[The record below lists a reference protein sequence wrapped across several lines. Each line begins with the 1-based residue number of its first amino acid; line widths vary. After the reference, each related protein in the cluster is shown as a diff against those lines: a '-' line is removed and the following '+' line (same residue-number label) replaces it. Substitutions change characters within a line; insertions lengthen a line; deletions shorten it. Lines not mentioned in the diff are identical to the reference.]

1 MGFSFFLP
9 SFLFRGKNYI
19 CNICG
24 FHAREF
30 LSRGHAYPVI
40 QELSIIGAGKRKV
53 DCPKCGSS
61 DRDRLMFEYFKN
73 NFETEQLIG
82 KKLLH
87 VAPEKSLSRKLAS
100 EFQLDIVKIDLRT
113 KGYLFVY
120 GRSVIHGNVMK
131 LPFESNLFDFV
142 ICNHVLEH
150 VENVA
155 TALSEIH
162 RTLKYGGTA
171 ITQVP
176 MSLKIPHTLE
186 GEISWKKHERIEK
199 LGQFDHLRLF
209 GSDFEERL
217 KTAKLLP
224 TYWTMNNL
232 QLKESLRL
240 GNHEFVIAS
249 KKI

>member
-9 SFLFRGKNYI
+9 SFLFRGKNYR

-30 LSRGHAYPVI
+30 LSRGHNYPI
-40 QELSIIGAGKRKV
+40 ISKLEIIGAGNRNV

-73 NFETEQLIG
+73 NFRAEQLTG

-87 VAPEKSLSRKLAS
+87 VAPEKGLSKKLAS
-100 EFQLDIVKIDLRT
+100 EFQLEIVKIDLRT

-131 LPFESNLFDFV
+131 LPFESNFFDFI

-150 VENVA
+150 VENVE
-155 TALSEIH
+155 TALYEIH
-162 RTLKYGGTA
+162 RTLKSGGTA

-176 MSLKIPHTLE
+176 LSLKIPQTIE
-186 GEISWKKHERIEK
+186 GKIEWKKHERIEK

-209 GSDFEERL
+209 GADFEEKL
-217 KTAKLLP
+217 KSANLNPVFWYLKNKELKQKL
-224 TYWTMNNL
+224 
-232 QLKESLRL
+232 KL
-240 GNHEFVIAS
+240 GNEEFVIAS
-249 KKI
+249 MKI

>member
-9 SFLFRGKNYI
+9 SFLFRGKNYS

-30 LSRGHAYPVI
+30 LSRGHAYPII

-61 DRDRLMFEYFKN
+61 DRDRLIFEYFKS
-73 NFETEQLIG
+73 NFTSEQLVG

-87 VAPEKSLSRKLAS
+87 VAPEKALSRKLES
-100 EFQLDIVKIDLRT
+100 EFQLAIVKIDLRT
-113 KGYLFVY
+113 EGYLFVY
-120 GRSVIHGNVMK
+120 DKSVIQANVMN
-131 LPFESNLFDFV
+131 LPFESDFFDFI

-155 TALSEIH
+155 TALTEIH
-162 RTLKYGGTA
+162 RTLKSGGTSV
-171 ITQVP
+171 TQVP
-176 MSLKIPHTLE
+176 MSVKIPQTIE
-186 GEISWKKHERIEK
+186 GQKHWKAKDRIKH

-209 GSDFEERL
+209 GADFEEHL
-217 KTAKLLP
+217 KTAKLFH

-232 QLKESLRL
+232 ELKQKLKL

-249 KKI
+249 MKM

>member
-9 SFLFRGKNYI
+9 SFLFRGKNYR

-30 LSRGHAYPVI
+30 LSRGHNYPII

-61 DRDRLMFEYFKN
+61 DRDRLIFEYFKN
-73 NFETEQLIG
+73 NFSLGQLIG

-87 VAPEKSLSRKLAS
+87 VAPEKALSRKLAS
-100 EFQLDIVKIDLRT
+100 EFQLEIVKIDLRT
-113 KGYLFVY
+113 QGYLFVY
-120 GRSVIHGNVMK
+120 DKSVIHGNVMDLSFK
-131 LPFESNLFDFV
+131 SNFFDFI

-150 VENVA
+150 VENVE
-155 TALSEIH
+155 TALNEIH
-162 RTLKYGGTA
+162 RTLKSGGTA

-176 MSLKIPHTLE
+176 MSLKIPQTIE
-186 GEISWKKHERIEK
+186 GKTEWKKHERIEK

-209 GSDFEERL
+209 GADFEEKL
-217 KTAKLLP
+217 KSANLTPTFWHLKNKELKQKL
-224 TYWTMNNL
+224 
-232 QLKESLRL
+232 KL
-240 GNHEFVIAS
+240 GNEEFIIAS
-249 KKI
+249 MKM